1 MDVTRIQHDLE
12 EALNALDERF
22 SLKGKLLVIG
32 CSTSEVIGKQIGKA
46 GSPEVADALF
56 DVFDAFRRS
65 HQVDLAFQGCEH
77 INRALILERQTAE
90 RLGLDPVTVVP
101 VPEAG
106 GSMASA
112 AYQRFSAPVVV
123 ETIQADAGIDIG
135 DTFIGMH
142 LKAVAIP
149 VRLPHKE
156 IGEAHVTAAV
166 TRPKLIGG
174 ARAKYE

>member
-1 MDVTRIQHDLE
+1 MDLE
-12 EALNALDERF
+12 QIKQDLEASLTELNERF
-22 SLKGKLLVIG
+22 PLKGKLLVIG

-46 GSPEVADALF
+46 GSPEVAEALF

-77 INRALILERQTAE
+77 INRALTLERQIVE
-90 RLGLDPVTVVP
+90 RLGLEAVTVVP

-106 GSMASA
+106 GSMASV

-123 ETIQADAGIDIG
+123 EAIQADAGIDIG

-142 LKAVAIP
+142 LKQVAIP

-156 IGEAHVTAAV
+156 DRKSVV
-166 TRPKLIGG
+166 
-174 ARAKYE
+174 

>member
-1 MDVTRIQHDLE
+1 MDIEQIKQDLE
-12 EALNALDERF
+12 ASLTELNERF
-22 SLKGKLLVIG
+22 PLKGKLLVIG

-46 GSPEVADALF
+46 GSPEIAEALF

-77 INRALILERQTAE
+77 INRALTLERQIVE
-90 RLGLDPVTVVP
+90 RLGLEAVTVVP

-106 GSMASA
+106 GSMASV

-123 ETIQADAGIDIG
+123 ETIQADAGIYIG

-142 LKAVAIP
+142 LKPVAIP
-149 VRLPHKE
+149 VRLPHRE

>member
-1 MDVTRIQHDLE
+1 MDLE
-12 EALNALDERF
+12 QIKQDLETSLTELNERF
-22 SLKGKLLVIG
+22 PLKGKLLVIG

-46 GSPEVADALF
+46 GSPEVAEALF

-77 INRALILERQTAE
+77 INRALTLERQIVE
-90 RLGLDPVTVVP
+90 RLGLEAVTVVP

-106 GSMASA
+106 GSMASVV
-112 AYQRFSAPVVV
+112 YQRFSAPVVV
-123 ETIQADAGIDIG
+123 EAIQADAGIDIG

-142 LKAVAIP
+142 LKQVAIP